1 MRYLISLF
9 FLVLGVSSVNFSFAG
24 NGSSGVGS
32 VPIGSV
38 IDSRINDYK
47 NVVKRGDSLVDLKTG
62 EKLLK
67 IEQVD
72 PSELKKYP
80 GHLVHSDL
88 GSVKG
93 YEYLPNKD
101 AVSHQD
107 NFWIV
112 CPDGQSCLKLTP
124 KSDSNPRVMDII
136 GGLQK
141 KGE

>member
-1 MRYLISLF
+1 MKYFILLF
-9 FLVLGVSSVNFSFAG
+9 LLNVGVGTVNYSFAG

-32 VPIGSV
+32 VPVGSV
-38 IDSRINDYK
+38 IETRIDDYK

-72 PSELKKYP
+72 PNELKKYP

-93 YEYLPNKD
+93 YEYLPNRD
-101 AVSHQD
+101 AVSHKD

-112 CPDGQSCLKLTP
+112 CPAGNSCLKLTP
-124 KSDSNPRVMDII
+124 QSDSNSRVMDII

-141 KGE
+141 KSE